1 MSSLSSDKS
10 FFDFVK
16 RSGGMWKFI
25 LPMALGILLIVFGV
39 YGGQRSDSVT
49 ASVADGEAL
58 AELCSAVEGVGECR
72 AVINR
77 SDSGEIC
84 GVVILCDGADS
95 VAVRLRLTELV
106 RALLG
111 VGANK
116 ICIEKINGERT
127 GGG

>member
-10 FFDFVK
+10 FSDFVK
-16 RSGGMWKFI
+16 RSGGLWKFI
-25 LPMALGILLIVFGV
+25 LPAALGILLIVFGV
-39 YGGQRSDSVT
+39 YGKSGSDSVPT
-49 ASVADGEAL
+49 VAADGEAL

-77 SDSGEIC
+77 SDSGEIT

-95 VAVRLRLTELV
+95 DVVRLRLTELV